1 MKQVADILLSYQ
13 RRWVGDKSRVRV
25 WEKSRRIGASW
36 CEAFM
41 SVMEAAKSREAGGQD
56 TFYLSYNKE
65 MTQTFI
71 RDCAYWAK
79 AFNLLADEAD
89 EVVLRDEDRDIT
101 VYRIRFASGF
111 NIWGLPS
118 EPRSLRS
125 KQGRVIIDEA
135 AFVDDLPELMKAAF
149 ALMMWG
155 GSVSILSTHN
165 GEENPFN
172 ELVKDIRAGRKKY
185 SLHRTTLDDA
195 IADGLYRT
203 ICKRAIPPR
212 PWSPA
217 TQDEWRAGII
227 ADYGDDAEEELFCI
241 PNRSAGAYLT
251 AAMIEACMNDIPV
264 ITWTEPAKDFVDWP
278 LKIAETWTTGWIF
291 AKLEPLLRNLPK
303 DRSHFCGVDFGRSG
317 DLSVFWPVTE
327 QKDLRLVPPF
337 VLELRNCPHRTQQ
350 QILFAIIDALPR
362 FSGVSLDARGNG
374 SALAEACRQQYGQG
388 YVREVMISETWYR
401 ETMPLLKAGIEDK
414 TLALPKD
421 ADILTDFRSLR
432 VVKGVARIPEPRT
445 KDKTGAGGRPGSRHG
460 DSVIACAMMLDAR
473 KELGSY
479 EPWDYVGVPLQGFD
493 MKGWDYGVNDGLMY
507 F

>member
-172 ELVKDIRAGRKKY
+172 ELVKDIRAGRKNTACIAQHWMTQ
-185 SLHRTTLDDA
+185 SRTA
-195 IADGLYRT
+195 FIGQSANGPFPQGPGRQ
-203 ICKRAIPPR
+203 PPR
-212 PWSPA
+212 M
-217 TQDEWRAGII
+217 
-227 ADYGDDAEEELFCI
+227 
-241 PNRSAGAYLT
+241 NGALASLPTT
-251 AAMIEACMNDIPV
+251 AMA
-264 ITWTEPAKDFVDWP
+264 
-278 LKIAETWTTGWIF
+278 LKKSF
-291 AKLEPLLRNLPK
+291 
-303 DRSHFCGVDFGRSG
+303 
-317 DLSVFWPVTE
+317 SVF
-327 QKDLRLVPPF
+327 
-337 VLELRNCPHRTQQ
+337 RT
-350 QILFAIIDALPR
+350 
-362 FSGVSLDARGNG
+362 
-374 SALAEACRQQYGQG
+374 
-388 YVREVMISETWYR
+388 VRPAHI
-401 ETMPLLKAGIEDK
+401 
-414 TLALPKD
+414 
-421 ADILTDFRSLR
+421 
-432 VVKGVARIPEPRT
+432 
-445 KDKTGAGGRPGSRHG
+445 
-460 DSVIACAMMLDAR
+460 
-473 KELGSY
+473 
-479 EPWDYVGVPLQGFD
+479 
-493 MKGWDYGVNDGLMY
+493 
-507 F
+507 